1 MKEKVSKF
9 PDELQL
15 KIAQEFLYTDIG
27 FLELKMKYNIG
38 GNSTIYKWIR
48 KFGLSKKDDVQIE
61 FNQTMAKQIE
71 KTSLEHELNIKIKKL
86 EEALKYEQLRTGAL
100 NTMIDIAE
108 RELKV
113 DIRKK
118 SGAKR

>member
-48 KFGLSKKDDVQIE
+48 KFGLSKKNDVQIE
-61 FNQTMAKQIE
+61 FNPSMAKQIE

>member
-1 MKEKVSKF
+1 MRVQVNSL
-9 PDELQL
+9 PDEI
-15 KIAQEFLYTDIG
+15 KFIVVQEY
-27 FLELKMKYNIG
+27 LEGSISQRALMLKYNFRGKQCI
-38 GNSTIYKWIR
+38 NNWIR
-48 KFGLSKKDDVQIE
+48 KFGVEKPTFQDSMSKHTKTRTNDTSIE
-61 FNQTMAKQIE
+61 
-71 KTSLEHELNIKIKKL
+71 LKIKRL
-86 EEALKYEQLRTGAL
+86 EEELKREQFKTKAL

>member
-1 MKEKVSKF
+1 MREKVNSL
-9 PDELQL
+9 PDDI
-15 KIAQEFLYTDIG
+15 KYVVVQEYSQGVLSQRA
-27 FLELKMKYNIG
+27 LMLKYNFRGKQCI
-38 GNSTIYKWIR
+38 NNWIR
-48 KFGLSKKDDVQIE
+48 KFGVEKPTCQHPMSKQAKPTVKD
-61 FNQTMAKQIE
+61 
-71 KTSLEHELNIKIKKL
+71 TSIDLKIKRL
-86 EEALKYEQLRTGAL
+86 EEELKREQFKTMAL

>member
-1 MKEKVSKF
+1 MRQKVKRLPDDIKFQVVQDYLGGNLTQKE
-9 PDELQL
+9 LML
-15 KIAQEFLYTDIG
+15 
-27 FLELKMKYNIG
+27 KYNFRG
-38 GNSTIYKWIR
+38 KHCVNNWIR
-48 KFGLSKKDDVQIE
+48 KFGV
-61 FNQTMAKQIE
+61 E
-71 KTSLEHELNIKIKKL
+71 KTTSQLPMSKRVKSTESDPSKDLKIKQL
-86 EEALKYEQLRTGAL
+86 EEELKREQFKTKAL

>member
-1 MKEKVSKF
+1 MREQVNSLPDDIKYLVVQEYLEGVSSQRA
-9 PDELQL
+9 LML
-15 KIAQEFLYTDIG
+15 
-27 FLELKMKYNIG
+27 KYNFRGKQCI
-38 GNSTIYKWIR
+38 NNWIR
-48 KFGLSKKDDVQIE
+48 KFGVEKPTFQHPMSKQAKSTAKD
-61 FNQTMAKQIE
+61 
-71 KTSLEHELNIKIKKL
+71 TSIDLKIKRL
-86 EEALKYEQLRTGAL
+86 EEELKREQFKTLAL

>member
-1 MKEKVSKF
+1 MKEKVSKY

-48 KFGLSKKDDVQIE
+48 KFGLSKQDDVQIE
-61 FNQTMAKQIE
+61 FNQSMAKQIE